1 MNATVEPPMN
11 AAAEPSSTSV
21 DHRLPLME
29 KYRPTK
35 IEGIHEHEFVKKLLT
50 RFLMCGEM
58 PHLLFYG
65 PPGSGKTTALFAL
78 ATELFGEYRNHM
90 ILELNGSDE
99 RGIMVIR
106 DKIKQFASTRNLL
119 RPTYPKLII
128 LDEADNMTYDA
139 QFALR
144 RIIELYTNNVR
155 FCFLCNWENKVIDAI
170 KSRCLVYRFNRLGND
185 TISRQIAHVIE
196 QEQMYR
202 NLSRDQRGEIAQCI
216 GETSEG
222 DMRKAY
228 NILEYTRYQTCS
240 VSDTIDSIYQSVYGT
255 TLTTMSKLHHDIAVN
270 DTATNNV
277 RTTWE
282 CINKLMDENNIGVSM
297 MIRILTFV
305 AKTNR
310 RWSFLNH
317 LALINYRFNLVSCSN
332 TNSFV
337 RLLCVAIDSEY
348 RRPASDTA
356 SER

>member
-1 MNATVEPPMN
+1 
-11 AAAEPSSTSV
+11 
-21 DHRLPLME
+21 
-29 KYRPTK
+29 
-35 IEGIHEHEFVKKLLT
+35 
-50 RFLMCGEM
+50 
-58 PHLLFYG
+58 LLFYG

-202 NLSRDQRGEIAQCI
+202 NLSPEERNEIAQCI

-228 NILEYTRYQTCS
+228 NLLEYIRYKTCT
-240 VSDTIDSIYQSVYGT
+240 VSSTIDSVYQSVYGT
-255 TLTTMSKLHHDIAVN
+255 TLTAMTRLHRDIAVE
-270 DTATNNV
+270 DATSN
-277 RTTWE
+277 RTWE
-282 CINKLMDENNIGVSM
+282 CINKLMEENNIGLST

-317 LALINYRFNLVSCSN
+317 LALINYRFNVVSCSN
-332 TNSFV
+332 TESFV
-337 RLLCVAIDSEY
+337 RLLCATIDSEY
-348 RRPASDTA
+348 REYRENRVEA
-356 SER
+356 

>member
-1 MNATVEPPMN
+1 MSNPSMIAEP
-11 AAAEPSSTSV
+11 AAEPAT

-35 IEGIHEHEFVKKLLT
+35 IAGIHEHEFVKKLLT

-65 PPGSGKTTALFAL
+65 PPGSGKTTALLAL

-185 TISRQIAHVIE
+185 TICRQITHVIE
-196 QEQMYR
+196 REQMYR
-202 NLSRDQRGEIAQCI
+202 HLSPEERTDLARCI

-228 NILEYTRYQTCS
+228 NLLEYVRYQTCS
-240 VSDTIDSIYQSVYGT
+240 VSATIDSVYQSVYGT
-255 TLTTMSKLHHDIAVN
+255 TLTTMTRLHLDIVA
-270 DTATNNV
+270 DDAATD
-277 RTTWE
+277 TWE
-282 CINKLMDENNIGVSM
+282 YINRLMQENNIGLSM

-305 AKTNR
+305 AKTNK
-310 RWSFLNH
+310 RWNFLNR
-317 LALINYRFNLVSCSN
+317 LALINYRFNVVSCSN
-332 TNSFV
+332 TESFV
-337 RLLCVAIDSEY
+337 RLLCATIDSEY
-348 RRPASDTA
+348 SV
-356 SER
+356 